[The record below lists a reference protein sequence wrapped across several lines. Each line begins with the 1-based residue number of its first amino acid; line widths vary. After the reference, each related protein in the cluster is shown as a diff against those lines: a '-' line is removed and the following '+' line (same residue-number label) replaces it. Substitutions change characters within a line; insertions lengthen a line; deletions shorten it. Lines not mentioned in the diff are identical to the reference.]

1 MSRRLSFAL
10 SAALLAS
17 VIAAPQAHAATTIT
31 DLGGLPGSTGSGA
44 AAINDSGVAVGTS
57 NRAGFNRPVKYDGAG
72 VTELAGPA
80 DRHTQLEAI
89 NNNGLAAGTATGTSP
104 DVGGRALRYNADGT
118 YAVLSV
124 PFGFWSAAA
133 VAIDDV
139 GTVYGT
145 AAGRDNDR
153 EIPVRWRPN
162 GVLATLKLPEG
173 ATRGRVTG
181 ASPNGYATGVVS
193 GPGMNRLAVRWN
205 PGGTVTTL
213 QRLEDGAESAAL
225 AVNRNGDVVGTAEFW
240 NEGSFG
246 VRWNLDGSMTKFGPN
261 LTPWSINDHGVT
273 VGWST
278 TPNQNVPYR
287 WSNEGEEL
295 DLGFPSGTQFA
306 YARDINNAG
315 VIVGYGGATACK
327 WTVS

>member
-1 MSRRLSFAL
+1 M

-17 VIAAPQAHAATTIT
+17 VIVTPQAHATTTIT
-31 DLGGLPGSTGSGA
+31 ELGGLPGSTASSA

-57 NRAGFNRPVKYDGAG
+57 SRGGFNRAVKFDGAG

-89 NNNGLAAGTATGTSP
+89 NSHGVAAGTATADG
-104 DVGGRALRYNADGT
+104 VGGRALRFNADGS
-118 YAVLSV
+118 YVVLSV

-133 VAIDDV
+133 VAIDDF

-145 AAGRDNDR
+145 AAGLNNDR

-173 ATRGRVTG
+173 ATWGRVTG

-193 GPGMNRLAVRWN
+193 GPGLNRLAVRWN
-205 PGGTVTTL
+205 PGGTVTPL
-213 QRLEDGAESAAL
+213 QRLDDGAESMAL
-225 AVNRNGDVVGTAEFW
+225 AVNRNGDVVGTADFW
-240 NEGSFG
+240 NDGTFG
-246 VRWNLDGSMTKFGPN
+246 VRWNADGSMTKYGPN
-261 LTPWSINDHGVT
+261 LRPSSINDHGT
-273 VGWST
+273 AVGWST
-278 TPNQNVPYR
+278 TANQNVPYR

-306 YARDINNAG
+306 YPMDINNDG
-315 VIVGYGGATACK
+315 VIVGLAGAAAYK
-327 WTVS
+327 WIVS